1 VKHLKEAL
9 EALLVTNKTY
19 SLLQARIHLDNAG
32 RQVQHLKVNDG
43 ILTAGMICEAD
54 VLSISPSSEQ
64 SIVLQM
70 SLSDSTSLRYPN
82 TEKRVEN
89 TTRSRVILTK
99 FEVFG

>member
-1 VKHLKEAL
+1 MKEAL
-9 EALLVTNKTY
+9 EALSVTNKTY
-19 SLLQARIHLDNAG
+19 SLLQARIHLDNAR

-43 ILTAGMICEAD
+43 ILTTAMICEAD

-64 SIVLQM
+64 TIVLQM
-70 SLSDSTSLRYPN
+70 SLSDSISLGYPN

-99 FEVFG
+99 FEVFR